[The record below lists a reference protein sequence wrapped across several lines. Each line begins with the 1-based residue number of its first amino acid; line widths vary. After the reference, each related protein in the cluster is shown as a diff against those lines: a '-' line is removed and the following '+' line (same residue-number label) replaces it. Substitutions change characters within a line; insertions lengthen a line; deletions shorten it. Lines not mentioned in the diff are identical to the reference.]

1 MREVLH
7 LQVGQCGNQVGAKVS
22 LIIQQLIENCLLFIH
37 EKDITIVG
45 YGL

>member
-22 LIIQQLIENCLLFIH
+22 EKEFLAGSIKLEIRYCTSSYLLPF
-37 EKDITIVG
+37 E
-45 YGL
+45 